1 MIPCLPAELGAPN
14 VDHPSPAFAHGLVG
28 CRRLESIESGASV
41 VKDLGDGSAQGD
53 RHPDSGWFELDCVVP
68 VNYLRQRIGPRRR
81 R

>member
-1 MIPCLPAELGAPN
+1 
-14 VDHPSPAFAHGLVG
+14 VG